1 MFKGGAEHPNWK
13 GDKALYRSKHWRVYR
28 KRGKAAEYPCTDCRE
43 PAHHWSQIH
52 GTSGSDPEHYQP
64 RCRRCHMGYDR
75 EAYLNRDLTT
85 RPRGEDIVKA
95 KLTADKVRKIRALAA
110 DGWFQHDIA
119 AHIGDISKTA
129 VGDILRGKT
138 WRHVT

>member
-1 MFKGGAEHPNWK
+1 
-13 GDKALYRSKHWRVYR
+13 
-28 KRGKAAEYPCTDCRE
+28 
-43 PAHHWSQIH
+43 
-52 GTSGSDPEHYQP
+52 
-64 RCRRCHMGYDR
+64 MGYDR